1 MAKWIVVDMEPNT
14 VLVVRSSWGTVTFR
28 GTETFQFETPRE
40 RLFTPFAVTSGEL
53 LRLIPGRRRR
63 EEERRDPE

>member
-14 VLVVRSSWGTVTFR
+14 VLVVRSAWGTVTFR
-28 GTETFQFETPRE
+28 GTDRFEFEVPRE

-53 LRLIPGRRRR
+53 VRLIPQRRRR
-63 EEERRDPE
+63 AEESDDPA